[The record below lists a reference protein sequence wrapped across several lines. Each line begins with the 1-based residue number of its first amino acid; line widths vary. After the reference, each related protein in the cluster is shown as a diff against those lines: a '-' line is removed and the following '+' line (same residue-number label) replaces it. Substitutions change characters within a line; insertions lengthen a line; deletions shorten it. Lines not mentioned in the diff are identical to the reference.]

1 MYPANF
7 FGLFPAFPRSATVF
21 VAMSFDPG
29 FDHRWSSVIRPA
41 IEELSIDGKP
51 LQAVRVDARVVGDSI
66 LTEILDGIRSA
77 QLIFAD
83 VTSMGTLDARPV
95 RNGNVMYEV
104 GLAHAVRLPEE
115 VLLFRSDRDT
125 LLFDTS
131 HIRVNSYSPD
141 QDSAQ
146 AKEQVLGAFQ
156 SALREIDLKR
166 HLAVSAVAD
175 SLDAASFEILI
186 KCQEDGRYAHP
197 PRQNYGQAMA
207 AVSLEAALQRL
218 LAAGVLAAKF
228 QLPEVPNP
236 EDLRDAPARAMVEY
250 RKTRLGE
257 AVFAEVATR
266 VNRSL
271 NLQTSPN
278 DRPAE

>member
-7 FGLFPAFPRSATVF
+7 FGLFPAFPRSATIF
-21 VAMSFDPG
+21 VAMSFDPR

-41 IEELSIDGKP
+41 IEELSIDGKAF
-51 LQAVRVDARVVGDSI
+51 QAVRVDARVVGDSI

-83 VTSMGTLDARPV
+83 VTSMGTIDTRAV

-115 VLLFRSDRDT
+115 VLLFRSDRDA

-141 QDSAQ
+141 QDDTQ
-146 AKEQVLGAFQ
+146 AKTQVLDAFH

-166 HLAVSAVAD
+166 HLAVAAVAD

-186 KCQEDGRYAHP
+186 KCQQDGRYVHP

-218 LAAGVLAAKF
+218 LTAGVLGTSF
-228 QLPEVPNP
+228 RLPEVSRP
-236 EDLRDAPARAMVEY
+236 EELRDAEAREMVEY
-250 RKTRLGE
+250 RKTRFGD
-257 AVFAEVATR
+257 AVFDEVATR

-271 NLQTSPN
+271 NLKPSPST
-278 DRPAE
+278 